1 MNNTEGKTPEEV
13 FFDGFDYK
21 LSSFFHDDYTEIDSI
36 ETPATFMIVYE
47 KNLQHKEF
55 GLFDRLQFRIFY
67 DKEII
72 TGDNPVNV
80 KLLGDG
86 YSAEAVMAMAKTI
99 CGIFGLD
106 DSGTC
111 SEADINYF
119 NADEYDIFWTIG
131 DGESFISIERDKKD
145 GLSLNILFYN
155 NLAKQSVGDLLKPE
169 LTTQE

>member
-1 MNNTEGKTPEEV
+1 MNTEGKTPEEV
-13 FFDGFDYK
+13 FFESFNYK

-47 KNLQHKEF
+47 KKLGQKEF
-55 GLFDRLQFRIFY
+55 GLFNRLQFRIFY

-80 KLLGDG
+80 KLLGNDS
-86 YSAEAVMAMAKTI
+86 YSAESVMALAKEI
-99 CGIFGLD
+99 GAIFGLD

-111 SEADINYF
+111 SNADVSFYK
-119 NADEYDIFWTIG
+119 ADEYDLFWTIG
-131 DGESFISIERDKKD
+131 DGESFISIERDAKE

-155 NLAKQSVGDLLKPE
+155 NLVGHNVGDLLKPE
-169 LTTQE
+169 RTA